1 MASSS
6 SKVAALAN
14 MFQSQDQANLDSSY
28 GRDTKSGEKSGK
40 RGGGSESLGEASVEK
55 IESGLKHYKNNFNL
69 RRTSSHVARFSSA
82 KKVFEMKD
90 KESLA
95 IPRSEDIR
103 SPGFSPKMASTLP
116 QRLCSPGRRSGSK
129 IPIGEFWNDKKD
141 KRLGLEKKSQ
151 KKENSDDLMNK
162 IITEKSA
169 EILECVGKK
178 AELYQSNTFPQPGKW
193 RQENKYE
200 ALAAG
205 QVMDSPA
212 LNKAES
218 QFTGLLETI
227 LSPEYRQA
235 EQDFQRIAEANIS
248 SDNLLDETG
257 GKSVDCHHD
266 HGLLDVD
273 PQFLDEN
280 NEKEEN
286 LQSTF
291 KEFDLSEKNVGEDPG
306 QIQVEYRASLDFEGR
321 DSGEGEG
328 VKEQDKTSD
337 LSAPGANASSL
348 GSSLEGQTVSSWL
361 ATTANTTDDALSSD
375 TTTSDSDLS
384 KKMEAEGQVESSDYV
399 SGDSCDFVTPHSS
412 SGGDAGPVTDLV
424 DVKVHFLEDGHFWYE
439 GSPLET
445 VPEEK
450 TLNRKAS
457 MVSFSTSP
465 IKHFSTFSN
474 EDYDRR
480 NEDIDP
486 EIASAEY
493 ELEKRLDKMDLFKVN
508 ITKEE
513 DTGISRHLFSI
524 LISYSYSPRRSWYQ
538 CYWCRSWSRFR
549 GFPG

>member
-14 MFQSQDQANLDSSY
+14 IFQSQDQASLDSSY
-28 GRDTKSGEKSGK
+28 GRDPKSGEKSGK
-40 RGGGSESLGEASVEK
+40 RGGGSESLGEASEEK
-55 IESGLKHYKNNFNL
+55 IESGFKHYKNNLNL

-116 QRLCSPGRRSGSK
+116 QRLCSPERRSGSK

-178 AELYQSNTFPQPGKW
+178 TELYQSNTFPQPGKW
-193 RQENKYE
+193 RQVNKYE

-227 LSPEYRQA
+227 LSPEYRQV

-248 SDNLLDETG
+248 SDNLLDETD

-273 PQFLDEN
+273 PQFLDGN
-280 NEKEEN
+280 NGKEE
-286 LQSTF
+286 
-291 KEFDLSEKNVGEDPG
+291 
-306 QIQVEYRASLDFEGR
+306 SLDFESR

-361 ATTANTTDDALSSD
+361 ATTANTTDDALISD
-375 TTTSDSDLS
+375 TITSDSDLS

-399 SGDSCDFVTPHSS
+399 SGDSCDFVTPQSS

-493 ELEKRLDKMDLFKVN
+493 ELEKRLDKMDLFKVK

-513 DTGISRHLFSI
+513 DTGISRH
-524 LISYSYSPRRSWYQ
+524 Q
-538 CYWCRSWSRFR
+538 
-549 GFPG
+549 FPIQM

>member
-1 MASSS
+1 MASSSS
-6 SKVAALAN
+6 SKVAALAHR
-14 MFQSQDQANLDSSY
+14 FQPQDQANLDSSH
-28 GRDTKSGEKSGK
+28 GRDPKSGEKSGG
-40 RGGGSESLGEASVEK
+40 RPGGSGSASETPSAGEKV
-55 IESGLKHYKNNFNL
+55 ESGMKLYKNNLNL
-69 RRTSSHVARFSSA
+69 RRTDSHVARFSSA

-95 IPRSEDIR
+95 VPRSEDNR
-103 SPGFSPKMASTLP
+103 SPRASPKMANTLP
-116 QRLCSPGRRSGSK
+116 QRLCSPGFRSGSK

-141 KRLGLEKKSQ
+141 KRLGLEKKCR

-169 EILECVGKK
+169 EILGSVGKK
-178 AELYQSNTFPQPGKW
+178 PEMEIYPSSTFPQPGKS
-193 RQENKYE
+193 RQVKKYE
-200 ALAAG
+200 ALTAG
-205 QVMDSPA
+205 PQMDSPT
-212 LNKAES
+212 LSKVES

-235 EQDFQRIAEANIS
+235 EQDFQRIADANIS
-248 SDNLLDETG
+248 SDNLLDETTE
-257 GKSVDCHHD
+257 KSVDCHHD

-273 PQFLDEN
+273 PQFLDGKNAKDER
-280 NEKEEN
+280 

-291 KEFDLSEKNVGEDPG
+291 KEFDLIEKNAGAEDPG
-306 QIQVEYRASLDFEGR
+306 QVQLEYKASLDFEGR
-321 DSGEGEG
+321 ESGEG

-361 ATTANTTDDALSSD
+361 ATTVNTTDDALISD
-375 TTTSDSDLS
+375 TTTSDTDLS
-384 KKMEAEGQVESSDYV
+384 KKMEAEDQVESSDYV
-399 SGDSCDFVTPHSS
+399 SGDSCDFVTPQAI
-412 SGGDAGPVTDLV
+412 SGGEAGPATALV
-424 DVKVHFLEDGHFWYE
+424 DVKVHFMEDGHFWYE

-450 TLNRKAS
+450 ILNRKAS

-493 ELEKRLDKMDLFKVN
+493 ELEKRLDKMNLFKVN
-508 ITKEE
+508 IAKEE
-513 DTGISRHLFSI
+513 DSGISRFI
-524 LISYSYSPRRSWYQ
+524 
-538 CYWCRSWSRFR
+538 
-549 GFPG
+549 